1 MIILY
6 INDIPIGCLT
16 STGLSE
22 AISFIKTC
30 KTTENGAGTS
40 IGRGH
45 SYSIPFEAVYTMDGA
60 IVTYEEIRQIGIG
73 RELVEWVLEDD
84 DGLINEAGQAYL
96 ENIEMTASSS
106 DFIKFTGTLTGYGA
120 IVNSPITYNVW
131 YQNVDTPV
139 DEGGNYVLVA

>member
-30 KTTENGAGTS
+30 KTTQKGAGTS
-40 IGRGH
+40 IGRQH
-45 SYSIPFEAVYTMDGA
+45 SYSIPFEAVFTIDGA
-60 IVTYEEIRQIGIG
+60 VVTYDEIREYGIN
-73 RELVEWVLEDD
+73 RELVEWAMEDSD
-84 DGLINEAGQAYL
+84 NTINEAGLAYL
-96 ENIEMTASSS
+96 ENIEMTASST
-106 DFIKFTGTLTGYGA
+106 DFIKFTGTLNGYGA
-120 IVNSPITYNVW
+120 IVSSPITYNVW
-131 YQNVDTPV
+131 FQDVDTPV

>member
-22 AISFIKTC
+22 TISFIKTC
-30 KTTENGAGTS
+30 KTTQKGAGTS
-40 IGRGH
+40 IGRQH
-45 SYSIPFEAVYTMDGA
+45 SYSIPFEAVYTLDGA
-60 IVTYEEIRQIGIG
+60 IVTYDDLREYGVN
-73 RELVEWVLEDD
+73 RELVEWALEDD
-84 DGLINEAGQAYL
+84 DGFINEAGQAYL
-96 ENIEMTASSS
+96 ENIEMTVSTE
-106 DFIKFTGTLTGYGA
+106 DFIKFTGTLTGYAA

-131 YQNVDTPV
+131 YQDVDTPV